1 MGKEIE
7 RKFLLKN
14 EQWRGL
20 AEGTLYRQG
29 YISTDENRAVRVRV
43 IGEKGFLTIKG
54 RQETLLVRLEYEYE
68 IPLEDANELLDKLCD
83 RPIIEK
89 YRYKIPFGGMVWE
102 LDEFLGE
109 NAGLFVAEVELSHE
123 SQTVELPDWVGDE
136 VTEDPR
142 YLNVNLIQN
151 PYNTWEK

>member
-43 IGEKGFLTIKG
+43 IGDKGFLTIKG
-54 RQETLLVRLEYEYE
+54 RQEKLLVRLEYEYE
-68 IPLEDANELLDKLCD
+68 IPLDDANELLDKLCD

-89 YRYKIPFGGMVWE
+89 YRYKIPFEGMIWE
-102 LDEFLGE
+102 LDEFLGK

-142 YLNVNLIQN
+142 YLNANLIRN
-151 PYNTWEK
+151 PYSTWEK

>member
-54 RQETLLVRLEYEYE
+54 RQEKLLVRLEYEYE
-68 IPLEDANELLDKLCD
+68 IPLADANELLDKLCD

-89 YRYKIPFGGMVWE
+89 YRYKIPFAGMVWE